1 MDPPRSGTGSGNIP
15 AGRRKRTGGRF
26 DHPPSVRSDVDG
38 APVLI
43 GEIEIDVS
51 GMLGGA
57 DVDCPFRTVE
67 LRPRFEQVER

>member
-1 MDPPRSGTGSGNIP
+1 MLGYGQRQHPGGP
-15 AGRRKRTGGRF
+15 AEAHRRAF
-26 DHPPSVRSDVDG
+26 DDPPSVRSDVDG

-43 GEIEIDVS
+43 GEIEVDVS

-57 DVDCPFRTVE
+57 DVDCPFGAVE